1 MTTFPQIGQAT
12 LEEGQQGAA
21 VTVNTALLALDAL
34 IFSAVLSQETAPP
47 VSPAEADRHLVIA
60 TATGVFATHE
70 NDIALYW
77 NAAWVYYTPQAGW
90 RVKDLETGQQFEFDG
105 TDWVPQR
112 GVLWAFSTATIS
124 WNNIPLAVTE
134 WKAATAQRRIEDLRG
149 KTRIRFS
156 NVCMALDSAVAGT
169 KIAVQYSDDDGATWA
184 YCDSAGANAGPN
196 ILVDGSVL
204 AAGNALTG
212 SWVNLDAAAKIA
224 TCQLRVV
231 GLDGDGAL
239 SDPQFGFVEIE
250 IQ

>member
-1 MTTFPQIGQAT
+1 
-12 LEEGQQGAA
+12 
-21 VTVNTALLALDAL
+21 
-34 IFSAVLSQETAPP
+34 